1 MKTEKGGPYSTQVVN
16 VTKQYTF
23 SLISYHKRT
32 AMRRYENQQ
41 LQDRGVCHFSVIP
54 FLQLYLQKQNFVT
67 IVFGSFWN
75 SYFPKQA
82 TSMAKFLYTVN
93 FQFKVDLC
101 YTVKLCHN
109 S

>member
-1 MKTEKGGPYSTQVVN
+1 
-16 VTKQYTF
+16 
-23 SLISYHKRT
+23 
-32 AMRRYENQQ
+32 MRRYENQQ
-41 LQDRGVCHFSVIP
+41 LQDRGVSHFSVIP

-101 YTVKLCHN
+101 YTVKLCQN